1 MSELA
6 IFGGPREVNSK
17 FNKYRW
23 FNRDSIR
30 LTKKIIKSGNL
41 SDFLAQ
47 PNEKQFGGE
56 HVLNLEKTSKEEFG
70 LPYAVSFNSWT
81 SGLEA
86 CIRSLDLEKGSEV
99 IVPAWTM
106 SASISCI
113 LLNDLIPV
121 IVDIDKN
128 TYNLDPKIIENFITS
143 KTQAILAVDIFG
155 YPCDA
160 VTIQKI
166 AAKHNLAF
174 VVDSAQSPLAAIN
187 GIRSINYAD
196 VGGYSLNRHKH
207 IQVGEGGIAVTN
219 SEEIARNLRL
229 IRNHGEVTADSKN
242 HPIIIGH
249 NWRLGEIEA
258 GLANIQLK
266 DLEYHVKNRR
276 NYANTLKATI
286 EKLPGIKMTEKDSGV
301 THDYYIL
308 GMQIDTVGLDIERQK
323 IADALMAEG
332 VPGLLCGY
340 SNLHKNPAFAK
351 YVKENLEVM
360 DYLNR
365 ISFLG
370 IYLCG
375 YDFSDKNLR
384 QISNAFQK
392 VWANLSQLRQI

>member
-6 IFGGPREVNSK
+6 IAGGSKEVTSK
-17 FNKYRW
+17 FHKYRW

-56 HVLNLEKTSKEEFG
+56 HVLNLERTSIDKFG
-70 LPYAVSFNSWT
+70 LSHAVTFNSWT

-86 CIRSLDLEKGSEV
+86 CIRSLNLEKGGEV

-113 LLNDLIPV
+113 VLNNLIPV
-121 IVDIDKN
+121 IVDIDQN
-128 TYNLDPKIIENFITS
+128 TYNLNPIIIENFITS

-160 VTIQKI
+160 IAIQKV
-166 AAKHNLAF
+166 AMKHNVAF
-174 VVDSAQSPLAAIN
+174 IVDSAQAPLATIN
-187 GIRSINYAD
+187 GLRSVNYAN

-219 SEEIARNLRL
+219 SEDIARNLRL
-229 IRNHGEVTADSKN
+229 IRNHGEVTADLKD
-242 HPIIIGH
+242 HQILIGH

-266 DLEYHVKNRR
+266 NLEYHVKNRR
-276 NYANTLKATI
+276 NYANTLKETLDNLA
-286 EKLPGIKMTEKDSGV
+286 GIKMTKIDVGM

-308 GMQIDTVGLDIERQK
+308 GLQIDTVELKISRQK
-323 IADALMAEG
+323 IADALIAEG

-340 SNLHKNPAFAK
+340 SNLHKNPAFVN
-351 YVKENLEVM
+351 YVNVDLKVM
-360 DYLNR
+360 DYLHN
-365 ISFLG
+365 ISFMG

-392 VWANLSQLRQI
+392 VWANIPKLRQI